1 MTAPA
6 SNKPSRNALLDTLLS
21 TYAVFRECRPLA
33 LGIHKTLRERSP
45 ELAQDAIR
53 VALKIHT
60 GSTRYLKSLA
70 QAEQRFDLD
79 DQPAGT
85 VTPEQKEIAANTLRE
100 RYKKSAERRQAELQ
114 AKKFQENLNM
124 LAEKFKTH

>member
-6 SNKPSRNALLDTLLS
+6 SNKPSRNALLDTLVS

-45 ELAQDAIR
+45 ELTQDAIR

-60 GSTRYLKSLA
+60 GSTRYLKSLT
-70 QAEQRFDLD
+70 QTEQRFDLD